1 MNTQPHFDGE
11 TYDHE
16 RDGERLW
23 RQLDHVRSAMS
34 DDHASY
40 DNGIGFSGLD
50 TRIGNDLAAR
60 PFLSP
65 KQAALGRKILTR
77 YKNTQLPPELVT
89 RMGLEVK
96 S

>member
-1 MNTQPHFDGE
+1 M
-11 TYDHE
+11 
-16 RDGERLW
+16 LSA
-23 RQLDHVRSAMS
+23 LDS
-34 DDHASY
+34 DHAQWE
-40 DNGIGFSGLD
+40 NGIGFSGLD